1 MVKKAENREFHSWLS
16 NVKQDIYRV
25 SQFKQ
30 NMAIVWENDN
40 LDQEL
45 VSLFYSRCSC
55 GQKSAQSMLRKY
67 EWDELE
73 CDVVRQYVVGKPQLS
88 GVNKRPFRFRTDP
101 TENLGERSNG
111 YVSVLI
117 LPHLIWPAFWN

>member
-1 MVKKAENREFHSWLS
+1 MVKKAENREFLSWLS
-16 NVKQDIYRV
+16 KVKQDVYDV

-40 LDQEL
+40 FDQKL
-45 VSLFYSRCSC
+45 ASLFYSRCSC
-55 GQKSAQSMLRKY
+55 RIKSAQSMVRTY

-88 GVNKRPFRFRTDP
+88 DVNRRPFRFRTDP
-101 TENLGERSNG
+101 TEKRGERSNG
-111 YVSVLI
+111 YVPVNILI
-117 LPHLIWPAFWN
+117 LSHLI